1 MSMMTGSGEKGA
13 LLAMSAR
20 VKVYVYATDPVSATG
35 VAGELRQRPEVL
47 VVDEAEFDNA
57 QVAVVVADEV
67 DPATVRTVRAI
78 QRDGCHRVVMVVTR
92 LDDTSLLA
100 AVEAGACGILRRSE
114 AIADRIVESVL
125 TAAKGDGSVPPD
137 LLGRL
142 LDQMSRLQRQVLAP
156 RGLSLS
162 GFTDREVEVL
172 RLLSEGWDT
181 NEIAAKLAY
190 SERTVKNVIHDITSR
205 LQLRN
210 RSHAVA
216 YAVRQG
222 LI

>member
-1 MSMMTGSGEKGA
+1 MSTSG
-13 LLAMSAR
+13 R
-20 VKVYVYATDPVSATG
+20 VKVHVHATDPVSATG

-47 VVDEAEFDNA
+47 VVEGDSDAAD
-57 QVAVVVADEV
+57 VAVVVADEV
-67 DPATVRTVRAI
+67 DGPTVRTVRAI
-78 QRDGCHRVVMVVTR
+78 QRDGSQRVVMVVTR
-92 LDDTSLLA
+92 LDDTSVLA

-114 AIADRIVESVL
+114 AVADRVVEAVL

-142 LDQMSRLQRQVLAP
+142 LDQMSRLQRNVLAP

-162 GFTDREVEVL
+162 GFTDREVDVL

-181 NEIAAKLAY
+181 AQIASKLAY

>member
-1 MSMMTGSGEKGA
+1 MGMSG
-13 LLAMSAR
+13 R

-35 VAGELRQRPEVL
+35 VAGELRQRAEVH
-47 VVDEAEFDNA
+47 VVDEADFDNA

-78 QRDGCHRVVMVVTR
+78 QRDGCHRVVMVVTH
-92 LDDTSLLA
+92 LDDASLLA

-114 AIADRIVESVL
+114 AVADRIVESVL

-156 RGLSLS
+156 RGLSLN

-181 NEIAAKLAY
+181 SEIATELAY

>member
-1 MSMMTGSGEKGA
+1 MGTNG
-13 LLAMSAR
+13 R
-20 VKVYVYATDPVSATG
+20 IKVFIDASDPVSAMG
-35 VAGELRQRPEVL
+35 VAGELRLRPDL
-47 VVDEAEFDNA
+47 HVVEDPQFEQA

-67 DPATVRTVRAI
+67 DTGAIRTVRQL
-78 QRDGCHRVVMVVTR
+78 QRDGCTRVVMVVTR
-92 LDDTSLLA
+92 LEDAGLLA

-114 AIADRIVESVL
+114 AVSERIAEAVV

-142 LDQMSRLQRQVLAP
+142 LHQMSRLQRQVLEP
-156 RGLSLS
+156 RGLSLN
-162 GFTDREVEVL
+162 GFSEREVDVL

-181 NEIAAKLAY
+181 AEIAGKLSY
-190 SERTVKNVIHDITSR
+190 SERTVKNVIHDITAR

-216 YAVRQG
+216 YAVRAG
-222 LI
+222 VI

>member
-1 MSMMTGSGEKGA
+1 
-13 LLAMSAR
+13 MSAR
-20 VKVYVYATDPVSATG
+20 TSVYVYAADPVSAAG
-35 VAGELRQRPEVL
+35 VASELRIRPELL
-47 VVDEAEFDNA
+47 VVCESDLDQA
-57 QVAVVVADEV
+57 QVAVVVADELDV
-67 DPATVRTVRAI
+67 TTIRTVRAI
-78 QRDGCHRVVMVVTR
+78 QRNGCPRVVMIVTR
-92 LDDTSLLA
+92 LDDAGLLA

-114 AIADRIVESVL
+114 AVAERLAETVH

-142 LDQMSRLQRQVLAP
+142 LDQMGRLQRQVLAP

-162 GFTDREVEVL
+162 GFSDREVDIL
-172 RLLSEGWDT
+172 RLLAEGWDT
-181 NEIAAKLAY
+181 AAIAVKLSY
-190 SERTVKNVIHDITSR
+190 SERTVKQVIHDITTR

>member
-1 MSMMTGSGEKGA
+1 M
-13 LLAMSAR
+13 
-20 VKVYVYATDPVSATG
+20 
-35 VAGELRQRPEVL
+35 
-47 VVDEAEFDNA
+47 
-57 QVAVVVADEV
+57 
-67 DPATVRTVRAI
+67 
-78 QRDGCHRVVMVVTR
+78 
-92 LDDTSLLA
+92 
-100 AVEAGACGILRRSE
+100 LRRSE
-114 AIADRIVESVL
+114 ADADRVVEAVL

-162 GFTDREVEVL
+162 GFTDREVDVL
-172 RLLSEGWDT
+172 RLLGEGWDT
-181 NEIAAKLAY
+181 AEIAGKLAY
-190 SERTVKNVIHDITSR
+190 SERTVKNVIHDITAR
-205 LQLRN
+205 HQLRN

>member
-1 MSMMTGSGEKGA
+1 
-13 LLAMSAR
+13 
-20 VKVYVYATDPVSATG
+20 VYATDPVSATG
-35 VAGELRQRPEVL
+35 VTGELRQRPEVL
-47 VVDEAEFDNA
+47 VLEEAGFDNA

-67 DPATVRTVRAI
+67 DAHFVRTVRAI
-78 QRDGCHRVVMVVTR
+78 QRDGCQRVVMVVTR
-92 LDDTSLLA
+92 LDDASLLS

-114 AIADRIVESVL
+114 AVADRIVEAVL

-156 RGLSLS
+156 RGLSLTGFS
-162 GFTDREVEVL
+162 GRELDVL

-181 NEIAAKLAY
+181 AEIAEKLAY
-190 SERTVKNVIHDITSR
+190 SERTVKNVIHDITTR

>member
-1 MSMMTGSGEKGA
+1 MN
-13 LLAMSAR
+13 AR
-20 VKVYVYATDPVSATG
+20 VSVYVYAADPVSAAG
-35 VAGELRQRPEVL
+35 VASELRLRPDLLIVGESEL
-47 VVDEAEFDNA
+47 DQA
-57 QVAVVVADEV
+57 QVAVVVADELDV
-67 DPATVRTVRAI
+67 ATIRTVRAI
-78 QRDGCHRVVMVVTR
+78 QRNGCPRVVMVVTH
-92 LDDTSLLA
+92 LDDAGLLA

-114 AIADRIVESVL
+114 AVSERMAEAVMI
-125 TAAKGDGSVPPD
+125 AAKGDGSVPPD

-162 GFTDREVEVL
+162 GFSDREVDIL
-172 RLLSEGWDT
+172 RLLADGWDT
-181 NEIAAKLAY
+181 AAIAIKLSY
-190 SERTVKNVIHDITSR
+190 SERTVKQVIHDITTR

>member
-1 MSMMTGSGEKGA
+1 MMGCALQKGA
-13 LLAMSAR
+13 SMATSGR
-20 VKVYVYATDPVSATG
+20 VKVSVYATDPVSATG

-47 VVDEAEFDNA
+47 VLEESRFADA

-67 DPATVRTVRAI
+67 DAQTVRTVRAV
-78 QRDGCHRVVMVVTR
+78 QRDSCHRIVMVVAR
-92 LDDTSLLA
+92 LDDSSLLA

-114 AIADRIVESVL
+114 AVADRIVEAVL

-156 RGLSLS
+156 RGLSLT
-162 GFTDREVEVL
+162 GFSDRELDVL
-172 RLLSEGWDT
+172 KLLSEGWDT
-181 NEIAAKLAY
+181 AEIAGKLAY
-190 SERTVKNVIHDITSR
+190 SERTVKNVIHDITTR

>member
-1 MSMMTGSGEKGA
+1 
-13 LLAMSAR
+13 
-20 VKVYVYATDPVSATG
+20 VYVYATDPVSATG

-47 VVDEAEFDNA
+47 VVDEADFGDA
-57 QVAVVVADEV
+57 RVAVVVADEV

-78 QRDGCHRVVMVVTR
+78 QRDGCRVVMVVTR
-92 LDDTSLLA
+92 LDDAGLLA
-100 AVEAGACGILRRSE
+100 AVEAGSCGILRRSE
-114 AIADRIVESVL
+114 AAADRIVDTVL

-162 GFTDREVEVL
+162 GFTDREIDVL

-181 NEIAAKLAY
+181 NEIATKLSY
-190 SERTVKNVIHDITSR
+190 SERTVKNVIHDITAR

>member
-1 MSMMTGSGEKGA
+1 
-13 LLAMSAR
+13 
-20 VKVYVYATDPVSATG
+20 VYVHASDPVSATG
-35 VAGELRQRPEVL
+35 VTGELRQRPEVL
-47 VVDEAEFDNA
+47 VVDEADSETA
-57 QVAVVVADEV
+57 RVAVVVADEV
-67 DPATVRTVRAI
+67 DQATVRAVRAI
-78 QRDGCHRVVMVVTR
+78 QRDGCRRVVMVVTR
-92 LDDTSLLA
+92 LDDASLLA

-114 AIADRIVESVL
+114 AVADRVVESVL
-125 TAAKGDGSVPPD
+125 TAARGDGSVPPD

-162 GFTDREVEVL
+162 GFTDRELDVL

-181 NEIAAKLAY
+181 SEIAAKLSY
-190 SERTVKNVIHDITSR
+190 SERTVKNVIHDITAR
-205 LQLRN
+205 LHLRN